1 MSSQVVEKKT
11 SPFAV
16 FRRPAFTR
24 MWLAQ
29 LVSTIGDAFTMI
41 AAGIYVYRLTGSTL
55 QVGLMLIATSVPT
68 MLIGMIAGVFVDR
81 YDRKKIM
88 IGADLV
94 RGALVLLIPF
104 LLTYDVI
111 WLYVVVALTSSVGT
125 FFHPAFESVLP
136 ETAPDEEL
144 SAANAMIAISAF
156 GSTAVGFA
164 ASGLIAAYSIE
175 WAFYI
180 DGLTFILS
188 AVFLLTLKVA
198 PVASQEPTN
207 VATVIHNLR
216 AGLKFLTD
224 HQILRPLLLI
234 GVIYSLS
241 VGLWNTLLLPFATEA
256 LGASEFEYGIQEGL
270 TSVGFVIGSLL
281 MASYGER
288 LREGQWI
295 SISLL
300 GMGGV
305 GILYALTSS
314 LPLAIV
320 LVTISGFMNA
330 PYGVARRTLIQRNTE
345 REMRGRVFGAFMTI
359 GHFVL
364 LIGMA
369 AAGLADVVG
378 VREMMIIAVVITPIG
393 GLVALVAPGIG
404 RPAAEW
410 LRSVALLREADDAPE
425 LSKGRAATLADMDR
439 LIGHLPALSALSAGD
454 RKSLLQETRY
464 IDADEGSAVVKQG
477 EISDAA
483 YFILEGRAFAGRV
496 EDGHDRVLEVL
507 NAGDFFGEIAA
518 LTGIPRTAN
527 VIVDRPA
534 SLLRVPASTLREMSS
549 QPELNRIFMS
559 KMTERMVRMKMIEL
573 PKMMTL
579 DQTTLRELRTPEL
592 AIEREGGSLE

>member
-1 MSSQVVEKKT
+1 MMTSEATEKKT

-16 FRRPAFTR
+16 FRSPSFTK

-55 QVGLMLIATSVPT
+55 QVGLMLIATSVPM
-68 MLIGMIAGVFVDR
+68 MLIGMVAGVFVDR

-88 IGADLV
+88 IGADLI

-104 LLTYDVI
+104 VLQNYDVI
-111 WLYVVVALTSSVGT
+111 WLYIIVMLTSSVGT

-136 ETAPDEEL
+136 EMASDEEL
-144 SAANAMIAISAF
+144 AAANSMIAISSF

-175 WAFYI
+175 WAFYA
-180 DGLTFILS
+180 DAMTFFLS
-188 AVFLLTLKVA
+188 AVFLLTVRVA
-198 PVASQEPTN
+198 PTKSQDST
-207 VATVIHNLR
+207 TVVTVFRNLQ
-216 AGLKFLTD
+216 AGLRFLAG
-224 HQILRPLLLI
+224 HQVLRPLMYI
-234 GVIYSLS
+234 GIIYSLS

-270 TSVGFVIGSLL
+270 TSIGFVIGSLM

-288 LREGQWI
+288 WREGQWI

-345 REMRGRVFGAFMTI
+345 RDMRGRVFGAFMTI

-364 LIGMA
+364 LLGMA
-369 AAGLADVVG
+369 GAGLADIIG
-378 VREMMIIAVVITPIG
+378 VRPMMLTAVTITAVG
-393 GLVALVAPGIG
+393 GLVALVLPGIG

-410 LRSVALLREADDAPE
+410 LRSVNLLREAEDAPE
-425 LSKGRAATLADMDR
+425 LEAGRIATLADMDR
-439 LIGHLPALSALSAGD
+439 LIGHLPAMATLSDAD
-454 RKSLLQETRY
+454 RKSLLKDARTM
-464 IDADEGSAVVKQG
+464 DADEGTAVVKYG

-483 YFILEGRAFAGRV
+483 YFILEGRAFAGRM
-496 EDGHDRVLEVL
+496 EEGRERVLEVL

-549 QPELNRIFMS
+549 QPELHRIFMS

-579 DQTTLRELRTPEL
+579 DQETLRELRTPEP
-592 AIEREGGSLE
+592 ATAGEN